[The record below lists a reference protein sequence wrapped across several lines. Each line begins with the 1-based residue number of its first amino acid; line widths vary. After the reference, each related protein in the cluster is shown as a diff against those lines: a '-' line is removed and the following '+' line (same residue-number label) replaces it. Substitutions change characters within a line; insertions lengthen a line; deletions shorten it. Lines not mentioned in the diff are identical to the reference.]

1 LAQPAKKNVTI
12 EYCTMCM
19 DLPAALKLADDIL
32 KDYQWD
38 LDGLVLQP
46 GGKAVFEV
54 YLNEEKIFSKLDL
67 DRYPTYDEIKT
78 ILTERVGPPA
88 DIFD

>member
-1 LAQPAKKNVTI
+1 MADNGKRYVTI

-38 LDGLVLQP
+38 LDGVTLQP

-54 YLNEEKIFSKLDL
+54 YLNEDKVFSKIEL
-67 DRYPTYDEIKT
+67 DRYPTYDEIKAVL
-78 ILTERVGPPA
+78 IERVGPPA
-88 DIFD
+88 DILS

>member
-1 LAQPAKKNVTI
+1 MPRAEKNFVKI

-38 LDGLVLQP
+38 LDGLMLEP

-54 YLNEEKIFSKLDL
+54 YHNDEKVFSKIDL